1 MLYWTVPDYP
11 AKNKKL
17 SYFKIIYTMAKF
29 AVTEPLLIQS
39 YSIAGASS
47 AIFAAFWVSSTFLLG
62 DVYGYSTSIIG
73 LFGLVGV
80 VGVCTAPFVG
90 RLVDGLVPWVGVLFG
105 ISVLTTAQV
114 SFDGC
119 FSIARA
125 SIELS
130 PSLRR
135 SFSQRPAGFP
145 SERSSS

>member
-17 SYFKIIYTMAKF
+17 SYFQILYTMAKY

-39 YSIAGASS
+39 YSIALASS

-62 DVYGYSTSIIG
+62 DVYGYNTSVIG
-73 LFGLVGV
+73 LFGLVGA

-105 ISVLTTAQV
+105 IGVLTTAQV
-114 SFDGC
+114 SADYSG
-119 FSIARA
+119 
-125 SIELS
+125 
-130 PSLRR
+130 
-135 SFSQRPAGFP
+135 
-145 SERSSS
+145 